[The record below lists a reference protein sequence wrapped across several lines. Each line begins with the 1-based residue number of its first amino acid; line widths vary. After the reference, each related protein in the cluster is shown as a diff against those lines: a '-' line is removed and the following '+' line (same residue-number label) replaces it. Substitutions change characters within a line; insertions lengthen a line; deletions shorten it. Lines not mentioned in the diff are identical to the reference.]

1 MLGPSLG
8 LESPQEPSPDQAVT
22 KTGSAR
28 PSSCEKKDEGAEAK
42 RKREQELAE
51 LLPDLSDPN
60 VVISMFKL
68 KEKYTMSLS
77 ASERQ
82 TRADI
87 HASRAVY
94 QVDQYVK
101 LSEVRAIVAEGLE
114 AIHSRMVRTDELSKR
129 TNAEMGNLQSRMRT
143 CVQQVNSVSKLKKQF
158 DALFHELREHE
169 LKIADLGG
177 READD
182 VARID
187 AQLTAQTETFAEI
200 AKQVTRL
207 EAISEVLEG

>member
-1 MLGPSLG
+1 M
-8 LESPQEPSPDQAVT
+8 
-22 KTGSAR
+22 
-28 PSSCEKKDEGAEAK
+28 
-42 RKREQELAE
+42 
-51 LLPDLSDPN
+51 LPDLSDPN